1 LLTGSRRGSSASGR
15 SAAPH
20 FYLQL
25 TIGFPRQRSKI
36 EDGEEKHCQIVSPVN
51 GNMATYTQT
60 NRPLQVSTPLGEN
73 VLLVT
78 GFRGHEEL
86 SALFSFELS
95 LIAENSTTID
105 FSQLV
110 GNSIGL
116 RVATLGKDDA
126 TEWRYINGIC
136 ARFSQ
141 GNRNEEFTT
150 YYAEVVPQVW
160 LLTRRFQSRIFQ
172 QKSIPDIL
180 KQVLQGFDCDYQLR
194 GQYEPREYC
203 VQYRETDFD
212 FASRLMEEEGIFY
225 FFKHTDS
232 GHKMIIADSAVA
244 HIDVPG
250 LPQARY
256 DVVEGGPSQGD
267 HVFEWRKTQAL
278 RSAKYSLWDHT
289 FQQPTQNLEAK
300 ESLMASVQAGT
311 VTHKLTAQASEQ
323 LEIYDY
329 PGGYAV
335 RFDGINP
342 SGGEQPERLQKILD
356 DNKRTVKLRMEAEAV
371 QSLTVHG
378 SSGCRNFVAGHKF
391 SLDRHFDADGDYVL
405 TAVTHDAS
413 MVNPYRAGSNSA
425 DLQYSNIFTCIP
437 FQLPFRPPRRTPK
450 PFVQGVQN
458 ALVTGP
464 PGEEIFPDKYG
475 RVKVQFYWDRQGK
488 KDANSSC
495 WLRVGTMW
503 AGKGW
508 GSLNIPRIGQEV
520 IVAFVE
526 GNPDEPV
533 IISSVYNRET
543 MPANSLPDK
552 KVICGLKSNTHKGKG
567 YNEMSMDDTAGKENI
582 TIHAQYDM
590 NTTIEHD
597 ENHTVKTGNRTI
609 QVQTGK
615 HTETIKG
622 DTKITIQTG
631 TYGHEVSTGT
641 ADYKVK
647 GALTEYCDTTQATT
661 VKGNITI
668 MSTTADIVLNGATQ
682 IQLITGS
689 SSILMKSDG
698 TIKISG
704 TEITISGTAKVQM
717 GVGNQTVTSDTAQ
730 VAVAGAAIASAATG
744 KHEITG
750 AVVKIN

>member
-1 LLTGSRRGSSASGR
+1 M
-15 SAAPH
+15 P
-20 FYLQL
+20 
-25 TIGFPRQRSKI
+25 P
-36 EDGEEKHCQIVSPVN
+36 
-51 GNMATYTQT
+51 YTQT
-60 NRPLQVSTPLGEN
+60 NRPLQVTTPLGEN

-78 GFRGHEEL
+78 GFRGSEQL
-86 SALFSFELS
+86 STLFSFELT

-105 FSQLV
+105 FSKLV
-110 GNSIGL
+110 GNGIALS
-116 RVATLGKDDA
+116 VATLGEGDA

-136 ARFSQ
+136 ARFTQ
-141 GNRNEEFTT
+141 GNRNEEFTS

-180 KQVLQGFDCDYQLR
+180 KKVLQGFDCDFQLR

-225 FFKHTDS
+225 FFKHTES
-232 GHKMIIADSAVA
+232 GHTMIIADSSVA

-250 LPQARY
+250 VIEAKY
-256 DVVEGGPSQGD
+256 DVVEGGSSQGD
-267 HVFEWRKTQAL
+267 HIFEWRKTQAL

-300 ESLMASVQAGT
+300 ESIMASVQAGT
-311 VTHKLTAQASEQ
+311 VTHQLQGQASAP
-323 LEIYDY
+323 LEIYDF

-391 SLDRHFDADGDYVL
+391 TLERHFDANGDYVL
-405 TAVTHDAS
+405 VAVTHDAS
-413 MVNPYRAGSNSA
+413 MVNPYRTGSGGA
-425 DLQYSNIFTCIP
+425 DLNYSNIFTCIP
-437 FQLPFRPPRRTPK
+437 YQLPYRPPRRTPK

-475 RVKVQFYWDRQGK
+475 RVKVQFYWDREGK

-495 WLRVGTMW
+495 WLRVGTLW

-543 MPANSLPDK
+543 MPANALPDK
-552 KVICGLKSNTHKGKG
+552 KVVCGLKSNTHKGQG
-567 YNEMSMDDTAGKENI
+567 YNEMSMDDTAGKEKI
-582 TIHAQYDM
+582 TIHGQHDM
-590 NTTIEHD
+590 GTTVEHD
-597 ENHTVKTGNRTI
+597 HSLTVHNNRSATIDVDDKETVGSNQKIGIGSNQTLTVGSNQDNSIGASRTTKVAADDKKSVGSNQTILIGANQNFTTGGSRTTNI
-609 QVQTGK
+609 GTSDSLNVGTTHSISAG
-615 HTETIKG
+615 G
-622 DTKITIQTG
+622 SITIT
-631 TYGHEVSTGT
+631 SGT
-641 ADYKVK
+641 AISLVV
-647 GALTEYCDTTQATT
+647 G
-661 VKGNITI
+661 
-668 MSTTADIVLNGATQ
+668 
-682 IQLITGS
+682 GS
-689 SSILMKSDG
+689 S
-698 TIKISG
+698 IKIDPG
-704 TEITISGTAKVQM
+704 CITISSGGTIVLQ
-717 GVGNQTVTSDTAQ
+717 
-730 VAVAGAAIASAATG
+730 ASMI
-744 KHEITG
+744 KH
-750 AVVKIN
+750 NC

>member
-1 LLTGSRRGSSASGR
+1 M
-15 SAAPH
+15 P
-20 FYLQL
+20 
-25 TIGFPRQRSKI
+25 P
-36 EDGEEKHCQIVSPVN
+36 
-51 GNMATYTQT
+51 YTQT
-60 NRPLQVSTPLGEN
+60 NRPLQVTTPLGDN

-78 GFRGHEEL
+78 GFRGSEEL
-86 SALFSFELS
+86 SNLFSFEFT

-105 FSQLV
+105 FSKLV
-110 GNSIGL
+110 GNGIALS
-116 RVATLGKDDA
+116 VATLGEGGA

-141 GNRNEEFTT
+141 GNRNEEFTS

-172 QKSIPDIL
+172 QKSVPDIL
-180 KQVLQGFDCDYQLR
+180 KEVLQGFDCDFQLR
-194 GQYEPREYC
+194 GQYEHREYC

-225 FFKHTDS
+225 FFKHTES
-232 GHKMIIADSAVA
+232 GHKMIIADSSAA

-250 LPQARY
+250 LTKAKY
-256 DVVEGGPSQGD
+256 DVVEGGSPQAD
-267 HVFEWRKTQAL
+267 YIFEWRKTQSL
-278 RSAKYSLWDHT
+278 RAAKYSLWDHT
-289 FQQPTQNLEAK
+289 FQQPTKNLEAK
-300 ESLMASVQAGT
+300 DSIMASVQAGT
-311 VTHKLTAQASEQ
+311 VTHQLKGQASEP
-323 LEIYDY
+323 LEIYDF

-356 DNKRTVKLRMEAEAV
+356 DNKRTVKLRMEAEAA
-371 QSLTVHG
+371 QSLTIHG

-391 SLDRHFDADGDYVL
+391 TLDRHFDGDGDYVL
-405 TAVTHDAS
+405 VSVTHEAS
-413 MVNPYRAGSNSA
+413 IGSVYRTGSTGG
-425 DLQYSNIFTCIP
+425 DMTYSNAFTCIP
-437 FQLPFRPPRRTPK
+437 YQLPYRPPRRTPK

-475 RVKVQFYWDRQGK
+475 RVKVQFYWDREGK

-508 GSLNIPRIGQEV
+508 GSINIPRIGQEV

-533 IISSVYNRET
+533 IVASVYNRET
-543 MPANSLPDK
+543 MPTNKLPDK
-552 KVICGLKSNTHKGKG
+552 KVVCGLRSNTHKGKG
-567 YNEMSMDDTAGKENI
+567 YNEMSMDDTAGKEKI

-590 NTTIEHD
+590 DTTIEHD
-597 ENHTVKTGNRTI
+597 ESHTVKTGDRTI
-609 QVQTGK
+609 KVETGK

-631 TYGHEVSTGT
+631 KYEHAVSTGT

-647 GALTEYCDTTQATT
+647 GALTEYCDTTQDTKI
-661 VKGNITI
+661 KGNITI
-668 MSTTADIVLNGATQ
+668 TSVTGDIL
-682 IQLITGS
+682 LHTGPS
-689 SSILMKSDG
+689 KLLLKNDGSIELSG
-698 TIKISG
+698 VSIAIKG
-704 TEITISGTAKVQM
+704 TEKVGIAGKSIASEAGNDHTISGILVVSKGSTSNTVQGGM
-717 GVGNQTVTSDTAQ
+717 VMLNP
-730 VAVAGAAIASAATG
+730 
-744 KHEITG
+744 
-750 AVVKIN
+750 